1 MGSNLHINFFVLVR
15 KPWAPDQRYN
25 MLSEQQKREFNLKGE
40 KKKKTYIM
48 VNWCLSVPTG
58 EPTEMLID
66 YDQIVEASNVLL
78 KLSPH
83 LHFKKEIF
91 NNVCIGLLYAQH

>member
-1 MGSNLHINFFVLVR
+1 
-15 KPWAPDQRYN
+15 
-25 MLSEQQKREFNLKGE
+25 
-40 KKKKTYIM
+40 M